1 MMLTPYYD
9 RPQATL
15 IDYLDQVNSFIGFA
29 YPNWGTTNR
38 GVWAKGEFG
47 RGTLRADH
55 FSILDTQGVWQIP
68 NTSIGTSGSKS
79 ATSSSK
85 GWIDKALSFK
95 SLEEL
100 YTLLTGLQY
109 QVSPLNI
116 VETQWA
122 IAGITTPVVE
132 HQVLAVLEE
141 PFVFYE
147 EPLVIEPEKT
157 IDWHV
162 RIKTDQGALSAEK
175 IRVIGLVVG
184 QHHELIQQTT
194 SSGELN

>member
-68 NTSIGTSGSKS
+68 NTSIGVSGSKT
-79 ATSSSK
+79 AGSK

-109 QVSPLNI
+109 QVSPLNV

-132 HQVLAVLEE
+132 NQVLAVLEE

-147 EPLVIEPEKT
+147 EPLVVEPEKT

-162 RIKTDQGALSAEK
+162 RIKTASGSLSAEK

>member
-68 NTSIGTSGSKS
+68 NTSIGTSGSKTAAS
-79 ATSSSK
+79 N

-132 HQVLAVLEE
+132 NQVLAVLEE

-147 EPLVIEPEKT
+147 EPLVVEPEKT

-162 RIKTDQGALSAEK
+162 RIKTGSGSLSAEK